1 METSK
6 KRERT
11 VNTREMVSM
20 ALLSA
25 ILIIGQAGMSYLPN
39 IEIVS
44 LLIYI
49 YTQIFQKKVFLIIYV
64 FVFIEG
70 CIYGFGLWW
79 FGYLYIWSIL
89 AVVVLLQKKKRTST
103 LMTSIIL
110 GAYGLAFGFLYS
122 LPYFFAGGWAAG
134 FSYWVSG
141 IPFDLL
147 HCAGNIA
154 VSLILYVPVRVML
167 GWLAHGYTGHQEE
180 IGYQGCRKREG

>member
-1 METSK
+1 METRK
-6 KRERT
+6 TMHKL
-11 VNTREMVSM
+11 NTKELVS
-20 ALLSA
+20 LSILSA
-25 ILIIGQAGMSYLPN
+25 VLLIGQIGMSYLPN

-49 YTQIFQKKVFLIIYV
+49 YTQIYRRKTFFIIYV
-64 FVFIEG
+64 FVLLEG

-89 AVVVLLQKKKRTST
+89 ALIVLLTGKPQTSV
-103 LMTSIIL
+103 MTTSAIL
-110 GAYGLAFGFLYS
+110 GLYGLSFGLLYS
-122 LPYFFAGGWAAG
+122 IPYFFAGGWAAG

-154 VSLILYVPVRVML
+154 VSLVCYRPVRSLL
-167 GWLAHGYTGHQEE
+167 GKLCTL
-180 IGYQGCRKREG
+180 